1 MANIIGPDVSF
12 YQDDPQTP
20 QGIDFAKMR
29 TAAEYVILRAGQN
42 LWPDRDFKANWRES
56 KTAGFPRGSYWF
68 YDSRADPKKQA
79 DLWVQQFGGD
89 FGELPLFAD
98 FEDRYN
104 GAFKGWKHWYTFL
117 ERLKVLL
124 PSNKEIA
131 IYTAYYYWREFA
143 PNPTTQPANL
153 EYFHQYPLWIANYN
167 ATEPLVPKPWA
178 KNEWLFWQYTD
189 NGDGTLYGVE
199 SLNIDLNYFNG
210 DLDAFRARF
219 KLSTQPPPPPPPPPP
234 PEKPPRASGSPPS
247 ARMQRRA
254 RRRTTTARG
263 TSPHPTPTHRHRHE

>member
-89 FGELPLFAD
+89 YGELPLFAD

-104 GAFKGWKHWYTFL
+104 GAFKGWKHIITGVNL
-117 ERLKVLL
+117 RQTQP
-124 PSNKEIA
+124 PSQPIWNIF
-131 IYTAYYYWREFA
+131 INIHYGSPT
-143 PNPTTQPANL
+143 TTQPNRWSQNPGQKTSGCSGNIQITVTAH
-153 EYFHQYPLWIANYN
+153 FMVWKAS
-167 ATEPLVPKPWA
+167 
-178 KNEWLFWQYTD
+178 
-189 NGDGTLYGVE
+189 TL
-199 SLNIDLNYFNG
+199 I
-210 DLDAFRARF
+210 
-219 KLSTQPPPPPPPPPP
+219 
-234 PEKPPRASGSPPS
+234 
-247 ARMQRRA
+247 
-254 RRRTTTARG
+254 
-263 TSPHPTPTHRHRHE
+263 